1 MTILEN
7 SINRMNTYK
16 QISHNPEP
24 SIIGVKNGVYQLEF
38 LEEDLKK
45 NKNYQEID
53 KLLLGYNP
61 EFYQDKEQDRIS
73 NLSIDYLKGSF
84 LKKAKKTDIVVFS
97 PHLNGYSYVISQK
110 FLDCLNEVGV
120 SKDEYHLRKIEIDN
134 VDFNYYLFF
143 VPMIPMTEIIFP
155 KSALFPEEDALLDA
169 SEKRYTSFKD
179 YQEYKKYSEEH
190 LFNRWAKITLDK
202 KFGSRDLLNLQAN
215 ANLFFSDRLIKCLQ
229 LKKVSSLMIKD
240 NPLLSFE

>member
-1 MTILEN
+1 
-7 SINRMNTYK
+7 MNTYK

-24 SIIGVKNGVYQLEF
+24 KIIGVKNGVYQLEF
-38 LEEDLKK
+38 LEKDLKK

-61 EFYQDKEQDRIS
+61 EFYQDKEQNRIS

-84 LKKAKKTDIVVFS
+84 LKKAKKTDIVVFT

-110 FLDCLNEVGV
+110 FLDCLNEVVV
-120 SKDEYHLRKIEIDN
+120 SKDEYHLREIETDD
-134 VDFNYYLFF
+134 VAFKYYLFS

-155 KSALFPEEDALLDA
+155 KSALFPEEDALLD
-169 SEKRYTSFKD
+169 EVDKRYTSFKNFQD
-179 YQEYKKYSEEH
+179 YKKYEEENM
-190 LFNRWAKITLDK
+190 FNRWAKITLNQ
-202 KFGSRDLLNLQAN
+202 KFGSRDILNLQAN
-215 ANLFFSDRLIKCLQ
+215 ANLFFSDRLVESLQ
-229 LKKVSSLMIKD
+229 SKKITSLMVKD